1 MIRFDRGSGV
11 PVYRGWP
18 GIDTFASEAE
28 VGWRVDITH
37 CIDASSATAN
47 KATNKSA
54 SAPSVAGV
62 QLCEEG
68 TGRQEKYDRHSAGAG
83 ARHRRAYHR
92 PTYREAPRRHADAL
106 PVTARRTHFQRH
118 RTPRCIE
125 RLATRRLIVP
135 GCHALVHAQT
145 RWHRSVHSG
154 SALHCDRCQ

>member
-1 MIRFDRGSGV
+1 
-11 PVYRGWP
+11 VYRGWP

-135 GCHALVHAQT
+135 VGTPL
-145 RWHRSVHSG
+145 SVRKLAG
-154 SALHCDRCQ
+154 IGRFTVVQPCTATSANDASATASD